1 MKILI
6 VEDDE
11 ASRIFLQ
18 KVLSKYGDCDITVD
32 GMETLEAY
40 LLALKED
47 NPYDLI
53 CLDIMIPKV
62 NGVKVLKSIRE
73 MERKKRVKK
82 NQLVKVMVLTAL
94 AETQFVS
101 DALTEG
107 YDIYVAKP
115 LDKKKIE
122 EAMIKLGL
130 LQRQMF

>member
-11 ASRIFLQ
+11 VSRIFLQ
-18 KVLSKYGDCDITVD
+18 KILSKYGDCDITVD

-40 LLALKED
+40 LLALQED

-73 MERKKRVKK
+73 MERKKRFKK
-82 NQLVKVMVLTAL
+82 KQLVKVMVLTAL
-94 AETQFVS
+94 AQTQFVS
-101 DALTEG
+101 DVLTEG
-107 YDIYVAKP
+107 YDVYVAKP
-115 LDKKKIE
+115 VNKKDLE

-130 LQRQMF
+130 L

>member
-18 KVLSKYGDCDITVD
+18 KTLSHYGDCDITVD

-40 LLALKED
+40 LIALQED
-47 NPYDLI
+47 APYDLI

-73 MERKKRVKK
+73 IERKKRVKK
-82 NQLVKVMVLTAL
+82 NQHVKVMVITAL
-94 AETQFVS
+94 AETQFVNES
-101 DALTEG
+101 LTEG
-107 YDIYVAKP
+107 YDVYVAKP
-115 LDKKKIE
+115 VDKKRLD
-122 EAMIKLGL
+122 EAINKLGL
-130 LQRQMF
+130 L

>member
-94 AETQFVS
+94 AETEFVS
-101 DALTEG
+101 GALTEG

-130 LQRQMF
+130 L